1 MPCMIPGTRD
11 EARWF
16 RSAPRRTLPASA
28 LDWIVQA
35 ALPRRRVLE
44 VQPLADGLRNANFKL
59 QTDSKPEWIVLRLYE
74 HDASLCQKEL
84 DVMSLVG
91 RSVPTP
97 EILHAEPR
105 GLDEIPP
112 FIVMR
117 YVEGVSF
124 HQLKRGGDQNAMAQA
139 AYAAGETLAA
149 IGHFTFPKAGWLG
162 PGPAVTAPLLDG
174 ADPMPRFVDRCLA
187 SANLQQRVPA
197 DVQDRIQALMWSR
210 AAQLATLGNEA
221 RLVHGDFNRRN
232 LVLRC
237 KAGRWSV
244 AAVLDWEFAV
254 SGSPLADIGNFLR
267 YERASQPLAEPHFST
282 GYLHAGGIL
291 PEDWRNLARLIALNA
306 MCESLTRDELPDDVV
321 SELVELARAIVER
334 RDPQF
339 A

>member
-1 MPCMIPGTRD
+1 MIPGARD

-16 RSAPRRTLPASA
+16 RSEPRRTLHTSV
-28 LDWIVQA
+28 LDRIVQA
-35 ALPRRRVLE
+35 AFPRRRVLE
-44 VQPLADGLRNANFKL
+44 IQPLLDGLRNANFKL
-59 QTDSKPEWIVLRLYE
+59 RIDAKPEWIILRLYE
-74 HDASLCQKEL
+74 HDASLCRKEI
-84 DVMSLVG
+84 DVMRLVG

-97 EILHAEPR
+97 EILHAEPQ

-124 HQLKRGGDQNAMAQA
+124 HQLKRGGDREALAQA
-139 AYAAGETLAA
+139 AYVAGETLAA
-149 IGHFTFPKAGWLG
+149 IGRFAFPGAGWLG
-162 PGPAVTAPLLDG
+162 PGLAVAAPLLDG
-174 ADPMPRFVDRCLA
+174 ADPLPRFVDRCLT
-187 SANLQQRVPA
+187 STNLHRRVPA
-197 DVQDRIQALMWSR
+197 GVRDSIQALMWSR
-210 AAQLATLGNEA
+210 AGQLATLGNEA

-237 KAGRWSV
+237 EAGRWSV

-254 SGSPLADIGNFLR
+254 SGSPLADLGNFLR
-267 YERASQPLAEPHFST
+267 YERASQPLAEPHFSA
-282 GYLHAGGIL
+282 GYLHAGGAL
-291 PEDWRNLARLIALNA
+291 PENWRNLARLIGLTS

-321 SELVELARAIVER
+321 SELVELARAVVER

>member
-1 MPCMIPGTRD
+1 MIPGAHD

-16 RSAPRRTLPASA
+16 RSAPRRTLHASV
-28 LDWIVQA
+28 LDRIVQA
-35 ALPRRRVLE
+35 AFPRRRVLE
-44 VQPLADGLRNANFKL
+44 IEPLVDGLRNANFKL
-59 QTDSKPEWIVLRLYE
+59 QIDSKPDWIVLRLYE
-74 HDASLCQKEL
+74 HDASLSQKEI
-84 DVMSLVG
+84 DVMRLAG

-124 HQLKRGGDQNAMAQA
+124 QQLKRGRDRDAIAQA
-139 AYAAGETLAA
+139 AYAAGETLGA

-174 ADPMPRFVDRCLA
+174 ADPMPRLVDRCLA

-197 DVQDRIQALMWSR
+197 GVRDRIQALMWSR
-210 AAQLATLGNEA
+210 ARQLAALGNET

-237 KAGRWSV
+237 EAGRWSV
-244 AAVLDWEFAV
+244 AAVLDWEFAI
-254 SGSPLADIGNFLR
+254 SGSPLADLGNFLR

-282 GYLHAGGIL
+282 GYLHAGGAL
-291 PEDWRNLARLIALNA
+291 PEDWRNLARMIGLAA

-321 SELVELARAIVER
+321 SELVELARATVEH

-339 A
+339 T

>member
-1 MPCMIPGTRD
+1 MPCMIPGARD

-28 LDWIVQA
+28 LDPIVQA

-59 QTDSKPEWIVLRLYE
+59 QIDPKPDWIVLRLYE

-84 DVMSLVG
+84 DVMRLAG
-91 RSVPTP
+91 PSVPTP

-124 HQLKRGGDQNAMAQA
+124 HQLKRGGDRDAIAQA

-149 IGHFTFPKAGWLG
+149 IGRFAFPTMGWLG
-162 PGPAVTAPLLDG
+162 PGPAVTAPLFDG
-174 ADPMPRFVDRCLA
+174 ADPMPRFVDHCLA
-187 SANLQQRVPA
+187 SANLQRRAPA
-197 DVQDRIQALMWSR
+197 DLRDRIQSLIWSR
-210 AAQLATLGNEA
+210 AGQLATLGNEA

-232 LVLRC
+232 LLLRC
-237 KAGRWSV
+237 EAGRWSV
-244 AAVLDWEFAV
+244 AAALDWEFAI
-254 SGSPLADIGNFLR
+254 SGSPLVDIGNFLR
-267 YERASQPLAEPHFST
+267 YERASQPLAEPHFSR
-282 GYLHAGGIL
+282 GYLHAGGAL
-291 PEDWRNLARLIALNA
+291 PDDWRNLARLIGLTA
-306 MCESLTRDELPDDVV
+306 MCESLTRDELPDDVAL
-321 SELVELARAIVER
+321 ELVELARAIVAHH
-334 RDPQF
+334 DPQF